1 MKLYFGLGMS
11 MNKAFLDELR
21 TEAVVDVDQFTR
33 MIRFF
38 QIDKYRL
45 FQEDVA
51 PNLHLADIEIQTK
64 AKLYF
69 ALSLPVNHEQIKLLR
84 KDGIVTFNSKGCI
97 AGYSERNVK
106 NETLIDVNN
115 NPEYTM
121 SDVEAM
127 DVVPGKRARY
137 NSAPPQLSLPPTQE
151 GVLAETIEDQN
162 ELTNQLNIIMKK
174 AFSSEED
181 LSMWQFLLCEI
192 VNPMNGRIERDRVR
206 GKGLTIWEKYR
217 QEVSDARTAT
227 SLRKRY
233 STPTFPSPQ
242 YMGFDI
248 QSQAKLHYALSIP
261 VSDAQMDQFR
271 EHADVDLDD
280 HGCIIRYID
289 RRPGGLELRPLVKR
303 RIRITE
309 SVPEP
314 ELKHPNFDL
323 SSLVNGGVKEEQI
336 DDSYGDRDPIFEE
349 EGQSSRAPIH
359 GDIPSA
365 LLRALNQFLGS
376 RNAQPPVEAK
386 QEADRPSNV
395 ETVTYLRS
403 LNTLV
408 AKIDSPE
415 LESVQLKLEKAIEES
430 KEGNYKIPISKVK
443 MMMEATLAMMGF

>member
-1 MKLYFGLGMS
+1 
-11 MNKAFLDELR
+11 
-21 TEAVVDVDQFTR
+21 
-33 MIRFF
+33 
-38 QIDKYRL
+38 
-45 FQEDVA
+45 
-51 PNLHLADIEIQTK
+51 
-64 AKLYF
+64 
-69 ALSLPVNHEQIKLLR
+69 
-84 KDGIVTFNSKGCI
+84 
-97 AGYSERNVK
+97 
-106 NETLIDVNN
+106 
-115 NPEYTM
+115 
-121 SDVEAM
+121 
-127 DVVPGKRARY
+127 
-137 NSAPPQLSLPPTQE
+137 
-151 GVLAETIEDQN
+151 
-162 ELTNQLNIIMKK
+162 MKK

-181 LSMWQFLLCEI
+181 LSMWQFLLYEI

-217 QEVSDARTAT
+217 QEVSDVRTAT

-336 DDSYGDRDPIFEE
+336 DDSYGDRDPIVEE
-349 EGQSSRAPIH
+349 EGQSSREPIH

-365 LLRALNQFLGS
+365 LLRALNSLP
-376 RNAQPPVEAK
+376 REPAQLPVEAK
-386 QEADRPSNV
+386 QEADRPSDV